1 MNENELLIYIARKS
15 IERKFTN
22 SFDLNKDE
30 LLQKYSFLNDIKA
43 TFVTLKLNGSLR
55 GCIGSLVAR
64 RTLFDD
70 IVSNAYMSAF
80 EDARFYELS
89 FEEFQKVSIEISI
102 LSSSVEIFYTN
113 FEDLKSKIRAN
124 VDGVILEFEGKRST
138 YLPQV
143 WQQLPKFED
152 FFVSLCNKG
161 GFEINKS
168 FRPRVFVYQVKS
180 IK

>member
-1 MNENELLIYIARKS
+1 MSENELLIYIAKKS

-30 LLQKYSFLNDIKA
+30 LLEKYSFLAQNRA

-80 EDARFYELS
+80 EDVRFYELS
-89 FEEFQKVSIEISI
+89 FEEFQKISIEISI
-102 LSSSVEIFYTN
+102 LSDNVEIFYKD

-124 VDGVILEFEGKRST
+124 IDGVILEFDGKRST

-161 GFEINKS
+161 GFEIDEN
-168 FRPRVFVYQVKS
+168 FHPRVFVYQVKS